1 MKMLTFVLLII
12 LASSCVPS
20 RPAEDEL
27 SGSNVGEL
35 PPAWTSTPVP
45 PTRTP
50 SPPSVIPSPTTTPLP
65 IEGCIPR
72 FISSN
77 IVPGK
82 VPSLSSDGQ
91 TFVYLCGSADD
102 ASICLMGKDGGNPRV
117 ISGETRNLVDPQW
130 SPTDEIIAFVQTTSL
145 SLHENNPPI
154 SDICLSSPGG
164 DLLYQVTD
172 NPTMMN
178 NTIEEIQWSTDG
190 KRIAFSTGG
199 FAGSVAHDIYVINS
213 DGSGLRR
220 LSFPPALNYSPRWS
234 PDGRQLV
241 YYSMSVEGIAY
252 LVIVSI
258 NEDWKPETRIPLPI
272 GGDLS
277 WSPDGRFIL
286 YSDRGL
292 YPDLSGD
299 YDLHIYDLIHGKD
312 YSLTTGEAIDFQP
325 IWSKDGTVI
334 VFTSNLDGNYDLYS
348 MRKDGSGVNRQVDNL
363 SDAFIHNPIWA
374 NDGKTIYFFLSGG
387 RKDIYE
393 MWAVDL
399 VEYCE

>member
-1 MKMLTFVLLII
+1 
-12 LASSCVPS
+12 
-20 RPAEDEL
+20 
-27 SGSNVGEL
+27 
-35 PPAWTSTPVP
+35 
-45 PTRTP
+45 
-50 SPPSVIPSPTTTPLP
+50 
-65 IEGCIPR
+65 
-72 FISSN
+72 
-77 IVPGK
+77 
-82 VPSLSSDGQ
+82 
-91 TFVYLCGSADD
+91 
-102 ASICLMGKDGGNPRV
+102 MGKDGGNPRV

-154 SDICLSSPGG
+154 SDIFLSSPGG

-178 NTIEEIQWSTDG
+178 HTIEEIQWSPDG

-199 FAGSVAHDIYVINS
+199 FAGSVAHDIYVVNS

-234 PDGRQLV
+234 PDGRQV
-241 YYSMSVEGIAY
+241 AYYSVSDEFIIY
-252 LVIVSI
+252 LVIVTL
-258 NEDWKPETRIPLPI
+258 NDEGAPETRIPLRI

-277 WSPDGRFIL
+277 WSPDGQSL
-286 YSDRGL
+286 MYDDST
-292 YPDLSGD
+292 PDLRGD
-299 YDLHIYDLIHGKD
+299 YDIHVYDLNKAQD
-312 YSLTTGEAIDFQP
+312 DQLTSGDFVEFQP
-325 IWSKDGTVI
+325 LWSEDGSI
-334 VFTSNLDGNYDLYS
+334 ILFTSNLDGNFDLYT
-348 MRKDGSGVNRQVDNL
+348 MNRDGSGVIQQVDNS

-374 NDGKTIYFFLSGG
+374 SDGKTIYFFLSGG